1 MQKAIQT
8 QHQISA
14 PAESIWDLIRTGSNW
29 EKWFPILTGSRVEGN
44 SRYCDLENGDTLEE
58 SFLASNV
65 EKTFI
70 YTIHKQASFPAE
82 NIVGILRLEE
92 KTPSTTNLHWSV
104 EMDVADEASFQ
115 ALKTQIVRLYEASA
129 AKLGELALVAQ
140 AN

>member
-8 QHQISA
+8 QHQINA
-14 PAESIWDLIRTGSNW
+14 PAESIWDLIKTGANW
-29 EKWFPILTGSRVEGN
+29 EDWFPILTGSRVEGN

-82 NIVGILRLEE
+82 NIIGILRLEE
-92 KTPSTTNLHWSV
+92 KTPTATTLNWSV
-104 EMDVADEASFQ
+104 EMDIADEASFQ
-115 ALKTQIVRLYEASA
+115 ALKDQIHQMYAASSV
-129 AKLGELALVAQ
+129 KLGELALVAQ
-140 AN
+140 EN